1 MAQPEY
7 LPWIW
12 EPGMDTPYAPSPPT
26 PSRSPSP
33 EPSQEPPVP
42 QPTPPKPK
50 PWWDKNSIDFYK
62 TLPYAIPPP
71 EGWDAYK
78 PRKRGDVIMQRE
90 YGTLD
95 LPDRHDQV
103 RRIARG
109 EVLIGPILPL
119 GLRSL
124 MVPPADRCFSK
135 QSVKDSNVGID
146 KYIYSRTCMIKTTP
160 EQRVI
165 LSRWMRGAREIFN
178 ATVAA
183 VEGKKM
189 PLNMS
194 ALMAAFATSKPR
206 KRKVPEASTRSL
218 RPNRGT
224 PMANALNDTYGDD
237 EEDKSVDDA
246 AHAHADADAVVA
258 QYGTGHLLREKP
270 YLNNVP
276 SVVRS
281 NAVLDVLKSYESM
294 HAKVA
299 KGGRGGKLHFRSAQR
314 SNFVIIS
321 PSKKE
326 GYSSFTRTPVPP
338 STGDRRKKHHM
349 DIHLGH
355 GLGPLRVRQLL
366 PLCILQHNIVLFK
379 NRRGKFYMRY
389 CLEKSVHSLPSLPQ
403 VEKRVVIG
411 LDPGVKSFITA
422 YDADTGAHQQYGGG
436 DHGSDKLRALVT
448 KSRQ

>member
-42 QPTPPKPK
+42 QPKPPKPK

-95 LPDRHDQV
+95 LPDRLDQV

-119 GLRSL
+119 GIRSL

-146 KYIYSRTCMIKTTP
+146 KYLYSRTCMIKTTP

-183 VEGKKM
+183 VECKKM

-206 KRKVPEASTRSL
+206 KRKVQEASTRSL

-224 PMANALNDTYGDD
+224 HMDNSSVLQGVNYYAALKDTCGDD

-246 AHAHADADAVVA
+246 AHAHADADADAVLESVVKRTQSNTVVA

-276 SVVRS
+276 SVVRN
-281 NAVLDVLKSYESM
+281 NAVLDVLKAYKSM

-321 PSKKE
+321 PGKSE
-326 GYSSFTRTPVPP
+326 GYTSFSRTPVPP

-349 DIHLGH
+349 DIHLGN

-366 PLCILQHNIVLFK
+366 PLCILQHNIVLQK
-379 NRRGKFYMRY
+379 SRRGKFYMRY
-389 CLEKSVHSLPSLPQ
+389 CLEKSVHSLC
-403 VEKRVVIG
+403 
-411 LDPGVKSFITA
+411 
-422 YDADTGAHQQYGGG
+422 
-436 DHGSDKLRALVT
+436 LRFH
-448 KSRQ
+448 R